1 MKDFEAII
9 YLSENRSC
17 FQTDTFRSLI
27 TLPNKNVESSFDS
40 IIKFADNTLSAKQ
53 TSTFLFEDNQIVILL
68 PLVGAVEIFENEKS
82 KIVNS
87 GEIAHIFRKKNEQ
100 IIIQNPYENDLISYL
115 EIWMNCGNIRDE
127 QIIINTFD
135 LEKNENKLIEI
146 PSPERLMKIYI
157 GKYGGR
163 EEDVLSIKNNAF
175 VFVINGV
182 FEVQNRLLE
191 SRTGLSLMQIEELEF
206 EGLAPENIILII
218 SE

>member
-1 MKDFEAII
+1 MKDFDAII
-9 YLSENRSC
+9 YLAENRNC
-17 FQTDTFRSLI
+17 FQTEAFRSLI
-27 TLPNKNVESSFDS
+27 TLPSKNVESSFDS

-53 TSTFLFEDNQIVILL
+53 TSTFLFEGNQMVILL
-68 PLVGAVEIFENEKS
+68 PLVGAIEIFENEKS

-100 IIIQNPYENDLISYL
+100 IIIQNPYENDLINYL
-115 EIWMNCGNIRDE
+115 EIWMNWGDIRDE

-146 PSPERLMKIYI
+146 PSQEGLMKIYI

-191 SRTGLSLMQIEELEF
+191 SRTGLSLLQIEELEF
-206 EGLAPENIILII
+206 EGLAQENIILII